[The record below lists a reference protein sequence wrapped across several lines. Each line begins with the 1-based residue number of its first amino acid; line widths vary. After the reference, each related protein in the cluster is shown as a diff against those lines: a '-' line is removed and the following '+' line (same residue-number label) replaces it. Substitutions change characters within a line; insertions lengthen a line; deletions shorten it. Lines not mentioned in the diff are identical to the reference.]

1 MSESVRQNNLFAA
14 EDWKVVYSAFRNVS
28 LQAYDYDTIYN
39 ALVEYLR
46 VNNPDEFND
55 YVEHSEM
62 IAHINMLAYLGQ
74 AYAFRID
81 LNARENFF
89 DTAERRESVIKLARA
104 LTYNPKRNRAA
115 HGICKIVS
123 LTTSEPIQ
131 DAQGNNLAN
140 REIVWDQINDPNWY
154 DNFVRILNRSF
165 VSTNRFG
172 DPVKEANI
180 DGVRTEVYSINSVKG
195 RSVTHP
201 FTSTVNGQ
209 TRSFEAVPAYT
220 DGDFIIEK
228 SPAPENAFNVVYRN
242 DQLGNSSKDTGF
254 FIMFK
259 EGALEYRD
267 FQYDSP
273 VPDREE
279 LINVENINETDVWL
293 QEIDPDTGYVK
304 KEWEQVPSLVGQNII
319 YNDIYLKQRNIYA
332 VTTEANNR
340 IRITYS
346 DGNFGNVPVGAFRV
360 WYRRSANESYIIRP
374 NDMRN
379 RTITISYVGKD
390 NQVYNLRI
398 KFSLQYTVD
407 NAEGEETT
415 EEIKRNAPL
424 VHYTQD
430 RMINGEDYNVFPLTQ
445 SNLIR
450 KIKSVNRTHAGHS
463 RYIDITDP
471 TGAHSNV
478 TVVGDDAYLYKTY
491 GLNSE
496 AVTIETNTNYPALV
510 RNQLEPMLSVYGLSN
525 FYYHEYRSLILSDEF
540 DDLGGYGPDFLTFP
554 DRKYVWKTLPKNQ
567 YGTTGYFVDA
577 QSGENI
583 EVGLGAQSEQLKLV
597 RENSKLRMVNGNGD
611 EEWVTL
617 RSLQEGGNVNLSYM
631 TKGTVELSSNVH
643 EGWYIKEVIPG
654 IREYLDINERI
665 LVQNELENNRSFG
678 LRFDFINDKWELI
691 SQENIVNTDDTTFDL
706 KAPELPN
713 QPDNRWLIKAL
724 FVNDQGKKKY
734 NMFNRQMRYI
744 FGSDKQVRFFF
755 KNTDKVI
762 DYETGKAVQDYVRIL
777 DANTDRTDKQEENT
791 TARAIIGHFYTSPTH
806 SADTEYDITMV
817 LPANANYGNV
827 KLYTVNKK
835 EIRGWSIER
844 KNGKTLLKIDSPLLP
859 ENTVTP
865 FKVSDLIDVYDVEGG
880 KSTLVRNYDFSVK
893 SSFIQSDGVVDY
905 SKVLIEPKD
914 SDDDGVPDYP
924 LAFEDIV
931 NLNEIIVFKT
941 YTDVDNVI
949 YSRIDPS
956 VKVLNDHATTIMPGE
971 IYYCKDNVDIRNNNG
986 DVISYQAGNFYIGMD
1001 DPDSDIRLNQAELLV
1016 NNTDSEGHV
1025 YSAYTGRTFTP
1036 DDPFLFQWKHYAGG
1050 TDRID
1055 PSISNVID
1063 TYVLTRSYDN
1073 AVRTWLNNRDP
1084 IEQFPQVPT
1093 SNEIKN
1099 NLKFIERKKS
1109 TSDQIIYIPAQ
1120 YKLLFG
1126 PTALPEYRAKFK
1138 AVKAVGAILT
1148 DNEIK
1153 SKVVEAINE
1162 FFDID
1167 NWDFGEGFF
1176 FTELSTYIHTKL
1188 LGNIASIVIVPENE
1202 NSRFG
1207 ELFEIRSEPNE
1218 LFLSTATVDNVELVR
1233 TYTDSNLRK
1242 R

>member
-74 AYAFRID
+74 TYAFRID

-89 DTAERRESVIKLARA
+89 DTAERRESVIKLAKG

-115 HGICKIVS
+115 NGICKIVS
-123 LTTSEPIQ
+123 VTTSEPLQ
-131 DAQGNNLAN
+131 DSQGNNLAN
-140 REIVWDQINDPNWY
+140 QEINWDQINDPNWY
-154 DNFVRILNRSF
+154 DNFVRVLNRAF

-172 DPVKEANI
+172 EPVKDATI
-180 DGVRTEVYSINSVKG
+180 DGVRTEIYSINSLKG
-195 RSVTHP
+195 VNVAYP
-201 FTSTVNGQ
+201 FSSTVNGQ
-209 TRSFEAVPAYT
+209 GRSFEVVSAYT
-220 DGDFIIEK
+220 DGDFILEDT
-228 SPAPENAFNVVYRN
+228 PAPENAFNVVYRN

-254 FIMFK
+254 FVVFK
-259 EGALEYRD
+259 QGQLGFTD
-267 FQYDSP
+267 FQYDTP

-279 LINVENINETDVWL
+279 VIDVENINETDVWL
-293 QEIDPDTGYVK
+293 QEIDPSTGYVK
-304 KEWEQVPSLVGQNII
+304 KEWEPVPSLVGQNII
-319 YNDIYLKQRNIYA
+319 YNDIYLKQRDIYA

-340 IRITYS
+340 VRIKYS

-360 WYRRSANESYIIRP
+360 WHRTSANESYMIRP

-379 RTITISYVGKD
+379 RVVTVSYVGKD
-390 NQVYNLRI
+390 NQTYNLRL

-407 NAEGEETT
+407 NAESEETT
-415 EEIKRNAPL
+415 DEIKRNAPL

-445 SNLIR
+445 TNLIR
-450 KIKSVNRTHAGHS
+450 KIKAVNRTHAGHS

-471 TGAHSNV
+471 TSAHSNV
-478 TVVGDDAYLYKTY
+478 TVVGDDAYMYKNY
-491 GLNSE
+491 GLNSR
-496 AVTIETNTNYPALV
+496 TLSIENNTNYPALV
-510 RNQLEPMLSVYGLSN
+510 RNDLEPLLNVYGLSN
-525 FYYHEYRSLILSDEF
+525 FFYHEYRSYILSDEL
-540 DDLGGYGPDFLTFP
+540 DGVGGYGPEFLTFP
-554 DRKYVWKTLPKNQ
+554 NGKYVWKTLPKNR
-567 YGTTGYFVDA
+567 YSNTGYFVD
-577 QSGENI
+577 GDTGDNI
-583 EVGLGAQSEQLKLV
+583 EVGLGSVDDKLKLI
-597 RENSKLRMVNGNGD
+597 RKNSKLRLMNDNGD

-631 TKGTVELSSNVH
+631 TKGTIELSSNVH
-643 EGWYIKEVIPG
+643 ENWYVKEVVPG

-665 LVQNELENNRSFG
+665 FVQNEFENNRSFG
-678 LRFDFINDKWELI
+678 LRYDFINDKWELI
-691 SQENIVNTDDTTFDL
+691 SQENIVNTDDTLFDL
-706 KAPELPN
+706 KTPELPN
-713 QPDNRWLIKAL
+713 EPDNRWLIKAM

-734 NMFNRQMRYI
+734 NMFNRQMRYV

-762 DYETGKAVQDYVRIL
+762 DYETGKAVYDYIRVL
-777 DANTDRTDKQEENT
+777 DANTDRTDKEEQNT
-791 TARAIIGHFYTSPTH
+791 TARAIIGHFYTTSNH
-806 SADTEYDITMV
+806 SASTEYDITMV
-817 LPANANYGNV
+817 LPVNSNYGNV
-827 KLYTVNKK
+827 KLYNANKK
-835 EIRGWSIER
+835 EIRGWSIEY
-844 KNGKTLLKIDSPLLP
+844 KNNKTILKVDNPLLP

-865 FKVSDLIDVYDVEGG
+865 FKVSDLIDVYDVDGG
-880 KSTLVRNYDFSVK
+880 KDTLSRNYDFVVK

-914 SDDDGVPDYP
+914 SDDDSVPDYP

-931 NLNEIIVFKT
+931 NLNETIIFKT
-941 YTDVDNVI
+941 YTDIDNVI
-949 YSRIDPS
+949 YNRVDPS
-956 VKVLNDHATTIMPGE
+956 VKILNDHATTILE
-971 IYYCKDNVDIRNNNG
+971 DVIYYCEEDIDIINNNG
-986 DVISYQAGNFYIGMD
+986 ETVSYIGGKFYIGVD
-1001 DPDSDIRLNQAELLV
+1001 DSESVLRLNQAELLT
-1016 NNTDSEGHV
+1016 NDTDGLGNV
-1025 YSAYTGRTFTP
+1025 YSAFVGRTFNTN
-1036 DDPFLFQWKHYAGG
+1036 DPFLFQWKHYAGS

-1063 TYVLTRSYDN
+1063 TYVLSRTYDN

-1126 PTALPEYRAKFK
+1126 PSALPEYRAKFK
-1138 AVKAVGAILT
+1138 VVKTVGAILT

-1153 SKVVEAINE
+1153 SKVVEAINT
-1162 FFDID
+1162 FFNID

-1176 FTELSTYIHTKL
+1176 FTELSTYIHTQL

-1218 LFLSTATVDNVELVR
+1218 LFLSTATVDSVEIVR
-1233 TYTDSNLRK
+1233 TYTDTNLRK

>member
-74 AYAFRID
+74 TYAFRID

-89 DTAERRESVIKLARA
+89 DTAERRESVIKLAQG

-123 LTTSEPIQ
+123 VTTSEPLQ

-140 REIVWDQINDPNWY
+140 QEINWDQINDPNWY
-154 DNFVRILNRSF
+154 DNYVRVLNRAF
-165 VSTNRFG
+165 ISTNRFG
-172 DPVKEANI
+172 EPVKDAVI
-180 DGVRTEVYSINSVKG
+180 DGVRTEIYSINSLKGVK
-195 RSVTHP
+195 VVYP
-201 FTSTVNGQ
+201 FSSTVNGQ
-209 TRSFEAVPAYT
+209 SRAFEAVPAYT
-220 DGDFIIEK
+220 DGDFIVED
-228 SPAPENAFNVVYRN
+228 SPAPENTFNLVYRN

-254 FIMFK
+254 FVVFK
-259 EGALEYRD
+259 QGQLEYTD
-267 FQYDSP
+267 FQYDTP

-279 LINVENINETDVWL
+279 VISTENINETDVWL
-293 QEIDPDTGYVK
+293 QEIDPSNGYVK
-304 KEWEQVPSLVGQNII
+304 KELTAVPSLVGQNII
-319 YNDIYLKQRNIYA
+319 YNDIYLKQRDIYS
-332 VTTEANNR
+332 VVTEANNR
-340 IRITYS
+340 IRIKYS

-360 WYRRSANESYIIRP
+360 WHRTSANESYIIRP

-379 RTITISYVGKD
+379 RVVAISYVGKD
-390 NQVYNLRI
+390 NQTYNLRV

-407 NAEGEETT
+407 NAESEETT

-445 SNLIR
+445 TNLIR
-450 KIKSVNRTHAGHS
+450 KIKAVNRTHAGHS

-478 TVVGDDAYLYKTY
+478 TVVGDDAYMYKNY

-496 AVTIETNTNYPALV
+496 TVSIENNTNYPALV
-510 RNQLEPMLSVYGLSN
+510 RNELEPLLSVYGLAN
-525 FYYHEYRSLILSDEF
+525 FFYHEYRSCILADEYE
-540 DDLGGYGPDFLTFP
+540 DVGGLGPDFLTFP
-554 DRKYVWKTLPKNQ
+554 NGKYAWKTLPKNR
-567 YGTTGYFVDA
+567 YSNTGYFVETV
-577 QSGENI
+577 SGGNI
-583 EVGLGAQSEQLKLV
+583 EVGLGSTDNKLKLV
-597 RENSKLRMVNGNGD
+597 RENSKLHLMNDNGD
-611 EEWVTL
+611 DVWVTL
-617 RSLQEGGNVNLSYM
+617 RSLQEGGKTNLSYM
-631 TKGTVELSSNVH
+631 TKGTVALSSNVH
-643 EGWYIKEVIPG
+643 ENWYIKEVIPG

-665 LVQNELENNRSFG
+665 LVQNEFENNRSFG

-691 SQENIVNTDDTTFDL
+691 SQENIVNTNDSAFDL
-706 KAPELPN
+706 KSPELPN
-713 QPDNRWLIKAL
+713 EPDNRWLIKAM

-755 KNTDKVI
+755 KNSDKVI

-777 DANTDRTDKQEENT
+777 DANTDRTDKEEQNT
-791 TARAIIGHFYTSPTH
+791 TARAIIGHFYTSATH
-806 SADTEYDITMV
+806 TASTEYDITMV
-817 LPANANYGNV
+817 LPVNSNYGNI
-827 KLYTVNKK
+827 KLYTTNKK
-835 EIRGWSIER
+835 EIRGWAIVY
-844 KNGKTLLKIDSPLLP
+844 KNGKSILTVDNPLLSG
-859 ENTVTP
+859 NTVTP
-865 FKVSDLIDVYDVEGG
+865 FKVSDLIDVYDVDGG
-880 KSTLVRNYDFSVK
+880 KDTLLRNYDFSVK
-893 SSFIQSDGVVDY
+893 SSFIQNDGVVDY

-931 NLNEIIVFKT
+931 NLNETIIFKT
-941 YTDVDNVI
+941 YTDIDNVI
-949 YSRIDPS
+949 YNRVDPS
-956 VKVLNDHATTIMPGE
+956 VEILNDHATTILEGM
-971 IYYCKDNVDIRNNNG
+971 IYYCVEDIDIINNDG
-986 DVISYQAGNFYIGMD
+986 DAITYEGGKFYIGVAD
-1001 DPDSDIRLNQAELLV
+1001 TTSDLRPNQAELL
-1016 NNTDSEGHV
+1016 TDDTDELGNV
-1025 YSAYTGRTFTP
+1025 FSAYTGRTYNP
-1036 DDPFLFQWKHYAGG
+1036 SDPFLFQWKHYAGG

-1055 PSISNVID
+1055 PSISSVID
-1063 TYVLTRSYDN
+1063 TYVLSRSYDN
-1073 AVRTWLNNRDP
+1073 SVRTWLNNRGTV
-1084 IEQFPQVPT
+1084 EQFPQVPT
-1093 SNEIKN
+1093 TNEIKN

-1126 PTALPEYRAKFK
+1126 PSALPEYRAKFK
-1138 AVKAVGAILT
+1138 VVKTVGAILT
-1148 DNEIK
+1148 ENEIK
-1153 SKVVEAINE
+1153 SKVVEAINT

-1176 FTELSTYIHTKL
+1176 FTELSTYIHTQL

-1218 LFLSTATVDNVELVR
+1218 LFLSTATVDSVEIVR
-1233 TYTDSNLRK
+1233 TYTDTNLRK